1 MYYSNYD
8 MLSNPSRRFYLLH
21 SFDSDCS
28 SVHPDAGRQTDV
40 AGGGGLG
47 EHSLCLPD
55 ISDGVFIFTG
65 SSEILLN
72 SSLWALRS
80 SLSFN
85 PPTLHYPLPSFVFI
99 KFCLTGGRSD
109 KIVYEKLAV
118 SVASVL
124 VVTMYVLI
132 CLCEGYL
139 VIM

>member
-1 MYYSNYD
+1 MICY
-8 MLSNPSRRFYLLH
+8 LIRRVAFICCIVLIQTVLPSIQTLDDRRMW
-21 SFDSDCS
+21 
-28 SVHPDAGRQTDV
+28 R
-40 AGGGGLG
+40 GGGGLG